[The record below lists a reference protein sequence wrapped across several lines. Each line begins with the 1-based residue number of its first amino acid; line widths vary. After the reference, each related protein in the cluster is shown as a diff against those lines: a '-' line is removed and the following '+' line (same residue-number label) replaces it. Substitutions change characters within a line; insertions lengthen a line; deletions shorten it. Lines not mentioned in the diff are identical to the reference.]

1 MGIQPPRSIHRPA
14 KRLGFDVFYLAL
26 LLVLT
31 FLVLAALLWG
41 GTRLIQA
48 ALYETGEP
56 DLYWRAPAAAA
67 ALTAFF
73 GVWALLNYRAAEP
86 GQAELPFDGLF
97 NFTTEQV
104 SERPVPEFWVLR
116 GERQMKYTSRVLP
129 STPPRREYKD
139 ENGQVWQAERA
150 ADGDTIVIQEGK
162 DKTPVRFKAVMPS
175 DTRKE
180 RHVERYV
187 EEGGRRYL
195 DGDTFGRNGL
205 IMTPRG
211 GGSFV
216 RVAINVLHFVA
227 WFVVLWL
234 LLRFQWPHA
243 LGLAAA
249 LWLVMTFVAPYL
261 FREFVKVKAAKAAP
275 TQAAYVFPAG
285 PFLNR

>member
-1 MGIQPPRSIHRPA
+1 V
-14 KRLGFDVFYLAL
+14 LYLAL
-26 LLVLT
+26 LLLLT

-67 ALTAFF
+67 AMAAFF
-73 GVWALLNYRAAEP
+73 GAWALLNYRAAEP
-86 GQAELPFDGLF
+86 GQAELPYDGLF
-97 NFTTEQV
+97 NFTAEQV
-104 SERPVPEFWVLR
+104 SERPVPEFWVLH
-116 GERQMKYTSRVLP
+116 GEGQMRYVARDLGGM
-129 STPPRREYKD
+129 PPRREYRGED
-139 ENGQVWQAERA
+139 GQVWQAERA
-150 ADGDTIVIQEGK
+150 ADGDTIVIREGK

-175 DTRKE
+175 DPKKD

-195 DGDTFGRNGL
+195 DGETFGRNGL
-205 IMTPRG
+205 VMTPRG

-216 RVAINVLHFVA
+216 RVTINVLHFVL
-227 WFVVLWL
+227 WFDVLWL

-261 FREFVKVKAAKAAP
+261 FREFANVKAARATAAQ
-275 TQAAYVFPAG
+275 TVNRMVGPAHDPG
-285 PFLNR
+285 TGNARPLS